1 MKKVFEEPVV
11 EVNEFNVE
19 DIITASGDP
28 TQGENEGPIIPG
40 T

>member
-11 EVNEFNVE
+11 ETVVFSVE

-28 TQGENEGPIIPG
+28 IQGDNDGPII
-40 T
+40 